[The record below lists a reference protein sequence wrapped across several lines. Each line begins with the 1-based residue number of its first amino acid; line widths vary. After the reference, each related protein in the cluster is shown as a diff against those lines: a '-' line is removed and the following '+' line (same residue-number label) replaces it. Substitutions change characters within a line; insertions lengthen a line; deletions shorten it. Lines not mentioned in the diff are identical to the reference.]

1 MSSTTKEKPL
11 AQEAKPRV
19 VTSVGD
25 RVFAGLT
32 LGASL
37 IILLALASVF
47 IFLLVKGLP
56 GFTKAADVYGPRASS
71 FFGYVSP
78 LLGGTLIA
86 AVIALIIAVPLA
98 WGIALVISHYAPRFI
113 AVPVAYLV
121 DLLAAVPSVVFGLWG
136 VIVLAP
142 QMVPVF
148 EFLNTYLG
156 FIPIFGGD
164 DDVVSKSG
172 RTILTAGVVLAIM
185 ILPIITAIT
194 REVFSRTPRLNQEA
208 ALALGATRWEMMRL
222 TVFPYGRSG
231 MVSATMLGLGRALGE
246 TMAVAMVLSL
256 GGWNVNL
263 LGPGNSSIAANIA
276 SKYKERSEDLLSVLI
291 ATGLVL
297 FLLTFLVNFTA
308 RWIVGRSER
317 KMASA

>member
-1 MSSTTKEKPL
+1 VSTTVTTKERPPAK
-11 AQEAKPRV
+11 EAAPRKV
-19 VTSVGD
+19 RSIGD
-25 RVFAGLT
+25 LVFAGLT

-47 IFLLVKGLP
+47 IFLIIKGAP
-56 GFTKAADVYGPRASS
+56 GFTQAAEVYAPRSDN
-71 FFGYVSP
+71 FLGYVGP

-86 AVIALIIAVPLA
+86 AIIALIVAVPLA
-98 WGIALVISHYAPRFI
+98 WGIALVISHYAPRWI
-113 AVPVAYLV
+113 AVPVAYLI

-148 EFLNTYLG
+148 EFLNDYFAWL
-156 FIPIFGGD
+156 PIFDGE
-164 DDVVSKSG
+164 VSRSG

-194 REVFSRTPRLNQEA
+194 REVFGRTPRLNQEA

-256 GGWNVNL
+256 GGFNLNL

-276 SKYKERSEDLLSVLI
+276 SKYKERSDELLSVLI
-291 ATGLVL
+291 ASGLVL
-297 FLLTFLVNFTA
+297 FLLTFFVNFAA

-317 KMASA
+317 KMAR

>member
-1 MSSTTKEKPL
+1 MTTTL
-11 AQEAKPRV
+11 QEPKAPGVGRRAV
-19 VTSVGD
+19 ASLGD

-32 LGASL
+32 LAASL
-37 IILLALASVF
+37 VILAALAGVF
-47 IFLLVKGLP
+47 VFLFVKGVP
-56 GFTKAADVYGPRASS
+56 GFNRAAEVYGPRSDS
-71 FFGYVSP
+71 FLGYVLP
-78 LLGGTLIA
+78 LLAGTVIAALIA
-86 AVIALIIAVPLA
+86 LVIAVPLA
-98 WGIALVISHYAPRFI
+98 WGIALVISHYAPRWV

-142 QMVPVF
+142 EMTGVF
-148 EFLNTYLG
+148 DFLHEYLG
-156 FIPIFGGD
+156 WIPIFAGD
-164 DDVVSKSG
+164 VSNSG
-172 RTILTAGVVLAIM
+172 RTIVTAGVVLAIM

-256 GGWNVNL
+256 GPWTDFKL
-263 LGPGNSSIAANIA
+263 LEPGNSSIAANIA
-276 SKYKERSEDLLSVLI
+276 SKYKERSADLLSVLI

-297 FLLTFLVNFTA
+297 FLLTFLVNFAA
-308 RWIVGRSER
+308 RWIVTRSER
-317 KMASA
+317 KMAAA

>member
-1 MSSTTKEKPL
+1 MSTTTKDPVRSRES
-11 AQEAKPRV
+11 EPRK
-19 VTSVGD
+19 VTSLGD

-37 IILLALASVF
+37 LILAALASVF
-47 IFLLVKGLP
+47 IFLFIKGAP
-56 GFTKAADVYGPRASS
+56 GFSRAAEVYGPRSES
-71 FFGYVSP
+71 FLGYVLP
-78 LLGGTLIA
+78 LLGGTVIA
-86 AVIALIIAVPLA
+86 AVIALIVAVPLA
-98 WGIALVISHYAPRFI
+98 WGIALVISHYAPRWV

-142 QMVPVF
+142 RMVPVF
-148 EFLNTYLG
+148 DFLNTW
-156 FIPIFGGD
+156 FAWIPIFDGD
-164 DDVVSKSG
+164 VSASG

-256 GGWNVNL
+256 GGWNLNL

-276 SKYKERSEDLLSVLI
+276 SKYKERSEDLLAVLI
-291 ATGLVL
+291 ASGLVL
-297 FLLTFLVNFTA
+297 FLLTFLVNFAA

>member
-1 MSSTTKEKPL
+1 MSTTTASKARPP
-11 AQEAKPRV
+11 AQEAAPRR
-19 VTSVGD
+19 VTSLGD
-25 RVFAGLT
+25 KIFAGLT

-37 IILLALASVF
+37 VILLALASVF
-47 IFLLVKGLP
+47 VFLFVKGAP
-56 GFTKAADVYGPRASS
+56 GFGQAAEVYGPRATD
-71 FFGYVSP
+71 FFGYVAP
-78 LLGGTLIA
+78 LLSGTLIA

-98 WGIALVISHYAPRFI
+98 WGIALVISHYAPRAI

-142 QMVPVF
+142 NIVPVF
-148 EFLNTYLG
+148 EFLNDYLSWL
-156 FIPIFGGD
+156 PIFEGP
-164 DDVVSKSG
+164 VSRSG

-185 ILPIITAIT
+185 VLPIITAVT

-231 MVSATMLGLGRALGE
+231 MVSAAMLGLGRALGE
-246 TMAVAMVLSL
+246 TLAVAMVLSL
-256 GGWNVNL
+256 GGFSINL

-276 SKYKERSEDLLSVLI
+276 SKYKERSDELLSVLI

-297 FLLTFLVNFTA
+297 FLLTFLVNFAA
-308 RWIVGRSER
+308 RWVVGRSER
-317 KMASA
+317 KMARA